1 MISIIICS
9 KDDVLKQQVEKNIAE
24 TIGVEYELIII
35 DNNIDPKGIC
45 AIYNTGAAKAKYDI
59 LCFAHE
65 DVLFVTQNW
74 GIVILEHI
82 NKGVDVIGIAGS
94 KYKSKTLSGWFTSLP
109 NLDCCNVTHKNKLGE
124 LKKDVLK
131 LAGSN
136 ASMEKVCCLDGV
148 FIVTKKTVWKDIR
161 FNEKELKNFHVYDL
175 DFSLRAAQRYTVAV
189 TYLIDLI
196 HFSYGSYDEAWVKE
210 TFIFHDYYKNNL
222 PQTIQG
228 INTNLYVKNEWRIEK
243 FWLKKLRKSKLSKEY
258 KRLWIKKVKAWQ
270 RPIMWKR
277 TIRLIL
283 GKEKI
288 SKSF

>member
-9 KDDVLKQQVEKNIAE
+9 KDAKLSTQVKENIAE
-24 TIGVEYELIII
+24 TIGLEHEVIII
-35 DNNIDPKGIC
+35 DNNVDSKGIC
-45 AIYNTGAAKAKYDI
+45 KVYNEAAAKAIYDI
-59 LCFAHE
+59 LCFLHE
-65 DVLFVTQNW
+65 DVLFVTTNW
-74 GIVILEHI
+74 GNILVNQIAE
-82 NKGVDVIGIAGS
+82 GVDVIGIAGS
-94 KYKSKTLSGWFTSLP
+94 KYKSSTPSGWFTTLAD
-109 NLDCCNVTHKNKLGE
+109 LDCCNIIHKNKLGE
-124 LKKDVLK
+124 FKKDLFK
-131 LAGSN
+131 SPESN
-136 ASMEKVCCLDGV
+136 ATIEKVCCIDGV
-148 FIVTKKTVWKDIR
+148 FIACKKEVWNRIR
-161 FNEKELKNFHVYDL
+161 FNEELLKGFHVYDL
-175 DFSLRAAQRYTVAV
+175 DFSLRAAKIYTVAV

-228 INTNLYVKNEWRIEK
+228 INTNLYVKNEWKIEK

-283 GKEKI
+283 SKEKI